1 MSENRETNAPDQPD
15 TPRPHSDNGAPQGQQ
30 PAFNIPGSL
39 LILASACIGV
49 HIWLTQFST
58 PFARD
63 MFVFNYALVPLR
75 FVDLPQALTD
85 FGTLLTLLSHSFIHG
100 SWLHLIFNL
109 VWLIAFG
116 APLAYRLGPVRTFLF
131 WALTAG
137 VAAAFHMAI
146 YWGDP
151 IPLIGASGA
160 VSGFLG
166 ASARFGFRRP
176 RQAGTGFEQPLLPPI
191 EALRQR
197 GVLPFILLWMGLNF
211 ATGTGLLGGPS
222 NIAWEAHIGGLAAG
236 FFLIGLVDNRSYRVR
251 QDH

>member
-1 MSENRETNAPDQPD
+1 MSENREMDAPEKPD
-15 TPRPHSDNGAPQGQQ
+15 SQMPQGQGGVPEKPE

-39 LILASACIGV
+39 LILASACIAV
-49 HIWLTQFST
+49 HVWLTQFAA
-58 PFARD
+58 PQAGE

-75 FVDLPQALTD
+75 FVDLAQALTD
-85 FGTLLTLLSHSFIHG
+85 FGTLLTLISHTFIHG

-109 VWLIAFG
+109 IWLIAFG
-116 APLAYRLGPVRTFLF
+116 APLAYRLGPTRTYLF

-176 RQAGTGFEQPLLPPI
+176 RQPGTGFEQPLLPPL

-236 FFLIGLVDNRSYRVR
+236 FFLIGLVDNRQYRGR
-251 QDH
+251 RPH